1 MLTWLRISNF
11 AIIDELELELGPGLT
26 VLTGETGAGK
36 SILVDALGLAL
47 GDRADA
53 GVVRHGTRR
62 AEISVGFN
70 VEPLPGVREWL
81 TGQML
86 DEGDECH
93 VRRVIAAEGRSRAY
107 VNGQQVPLATLRELG
122 ERLVDIHG
130 QHEHQSLMR
139 GATQRHLLDHHGG
152 LLELAG
158 RTAEAFRAWQAARE
172 ALAEATDAQANRADR
187 EALLRH
193 QIAELDA
200 HAPTPEA
207 LAELEAEHG
216 RLRHSGRLAEGTA
229 EALALLYEGEDTAQ
243 ARIALA
249 LRRLDTLTELDP
261 SLAEPHARLEEAEIQ
276 LREAADALRRYG
288 DGLDM
293 DPQRAADVEE
303 QLATIR
309 TLARKHRTEASELH
323 ELLERLQYEL
333 EALGD
338 AGSRLEGLEAEV
350 AETRAAFEKLA
361 TDLHRKR
368 VHAAKRF
375 GKAVTDAM
383 QTLGM
388 AGGRFEVSIDTLAPD
403 DARAHGLDQVAF
415 MVSANPGQPLQP
427 LARVASGGELSR
439 ISLAIQVIAAGAS
452 EIPCM
457 VFDEVDS
464 GVGGGV
470 AEIVGRRL
478 RALAGSRQVLC
489 VTHLP
494 QVACQGHAHLRVSK
508 QTDGKRTRT
517 VMATL
522 DENAK
527 VEELARMLGGVE
539 ITDRTRAH
547 AAEMRSQAAG

>member
-53 GVVRHGTRR
+53 GVVRHGTKR

-81 TGQML
+81 AGQML
-86 DEGDECH
+86 DEDDECH

-139 GATQRHLLDHHGG
+139 SATQRHLLDHHGG
-152 LLELAG
+152 LLELAA
-158 RTAEAFRAWQAARE
+158 RTAEAFRAWHAARE

-193 QIAELDA
+193 QITELEA

-249 LRRLDTLTELDP
+249 LRRLDALTDLDP

-303 QLATIR
+303 RLATIR
-309 TLARKHRTEASELH
+309 ALARKNRAEPSDLH
-323 ELLERLQYEL
+323 ELLDQLQLEL
-333 EALGD
+333 EALDG
-338 AGSRLEGLEAEV
+338 AGSRLEGLETEV
-350 AETRAAFEKLA
+350 AETRVAFEKLA
-361 TDLHRKR
+361 TDLHSKR
-368 VHAAKRF
+368 GRAAKRF

-388 AGGRFEVSIDTLAPD
+388 AGGRFEVSIDALAPD

-508 QTDGKRTRT
+508 QTDGKHTRT

-522 DENAK
+522 DEVAK